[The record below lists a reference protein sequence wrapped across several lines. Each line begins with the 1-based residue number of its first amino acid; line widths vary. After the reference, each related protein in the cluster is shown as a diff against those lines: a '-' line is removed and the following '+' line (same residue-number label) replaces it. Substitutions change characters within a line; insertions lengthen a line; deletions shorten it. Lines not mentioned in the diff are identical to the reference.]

1 MEIALYCPKIGYYE
15 RPGALGAPEGDFYTS
30 VTANPLFA
38 EMLAFQF
45 AEWLQELGNKSFALV
60 ETGTH
65 DGSLARGI
73 LSWLQAHQPN
83 LLERVTYYIVEP
95 SEERK
100 GWQTRQ
106 LDIFAR
112 QIRWVESLDVLPALH
127 GIIFSNELLDA
138 MPLHRFTWRAAQQV
152 WVELGVGLEGERFV
166 WAELSSPSLDLAPE
180 LTAAGFEIPEELQA
194 VLPEGFCIELSP
206 AARQWW
212 HSAANLL
219 ERGKLLTIDYGL
231 EAQEF
236 LAPQRKAGTL
246 RSYWQHQL
254 VEDVL
259 LVPGGQDI
267 TAHVNFTQ
275 LLLAGE
281 GAGLQ
286 TSAFI
291 SQERFLGEIVRKIA
305 NAPGIFDEWTPPRT
319 RQLQTLIHPEHLG
332 RPFRVLVQ
340 SRLA

>member
-1 MEIALYCPKIGYYE
+1 M
-15 RPGALGAPEGDFYTS
+15 
-30 VTANPLFA
+30 
-38 EMLAFQF
+38 
-45 AEWLQELGNKSFALV
+45 
-60 ETGTH
+60 
-65 DGSLARGI
+65 
-73 LSWLQAHQPN
+73 
-83 LLERVTYYIVEP
+83 EP

-112 QIRWVESLDVLPALH
+112 QIRWVESLDLLPAFH
-127 GIIFSNELLDA
+127 GIMFSNELLDA
-138 MPLHRFTWRAAQQV
+138 MPVHRFAWSAAQRV
-152 WVELGVGLEGERFV
+152 WRETGVGLAGERFV
-166 WAELSSPSLDLAPE
+166 WAELPVATLDLASE
-180 LTAAGFEIPEELQA
+180 FSAAGFEMPEELQA

-212 HSAANLL
+212 RSAADLL

-246 RSYWQHQL
+246 RSYRQHQL

-259 LVPGGQDI
+259 LGPGEQDI

-281 GAGLQ
+281 SAGLQ
-286 TSAFI
+286 TSA
-291 SQERFLGEIVRKIA
+291 SQMQAAERRGS
-305 NAPGIFDEWTPPRT
+305 TPSCC
-319 RQLQTLIHPEHLG
+319 
-332 RPFRVLVQ
+332 
-340 SRLA
+340 SRSCSASTVHGW